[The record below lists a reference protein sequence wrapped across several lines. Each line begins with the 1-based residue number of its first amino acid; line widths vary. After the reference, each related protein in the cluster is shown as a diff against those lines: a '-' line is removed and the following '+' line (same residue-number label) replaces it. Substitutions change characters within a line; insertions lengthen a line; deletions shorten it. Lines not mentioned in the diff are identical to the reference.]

1 MRKRLTVFGTAATM
15 LAAAFIGCSDDRP
28 MDHAGASGGTTN
40 GTSSGGAASTASSAG
55 AAISSDGSANTTDG
69 TSAADIDAAA
79 TLCAKYGGPEAI
91 MTVMRQNVLG
101 EIAAD
106 CRVNGF
112 FAPLAPDTLARIG
125 ECLGIMAQELFAC
138 PSVVY
143 AGSTTSTG
151 YHCHDMKT
159 AHTGLG
165 VSQGDFDALI
175 EDVVA
180 GLSSAGVEQSDIMM
194 AAPALLGMQSDIVES
209 SGATPSKAA
218 CEMPTTTDAGT
229 TDGGGSADAS
239 CGAMPSTRAPTF
251 GRSARSCTSS

>member
-1 MRKRLTVFGTAATM
+1 M
-15 LAAAFIGCSDDRP
+15 S
-28 MDHAGASGGTTN
+28 SGGAANTLSS
-40 GTSSGGAASTASSAG
+40 GGAAMFSGGAAST
-55 AAISSDGSANTTDG
+55 TDG
-69 TSAADIDAAA
+69 ASTADFDAAG

-91 MTVMRQNVLG
+91 MTVMQQNVLG

-106 CRVNGF
+106 CRVNAF

-180 GLSSAGVEQSDIMM
+180 GLSAAGVEQSDIMT

-218 CEMPTTTDAGT
+218 CEMPTPNDAGT
-229 TDGGGSADAS
+229 ADGGSSADAS
-239 CGAMPSTRAPTF
+239 NGD
-251 GRSARSCTSS
+251 GG